1 MGRRCLAH
9 PLSARIIPSACILT
23 RRTTIS
29 RLSSVRSPSSACS
42 YLTPALGPPVAAAV
56 ASAQQVAPA
65 AVASAQ
71 QVAPAVAVPGQQ
83 IAPAVGTP
91 LVNVRYTTVPLL
103 PMVLDPTSTH
113 VSPWYTVI
121 VGRFIGVFED
131 TYVFLSKIPPA
142 ILILFTV
149 APRIKPRERS
159 LAPLT
164 RPTRASRRQSMA
176 STWLRP

>member
-42 YLTPALGPPVAAAV
+42 YLTPALGPPVA
-56 ASAQQVAPA
+56 A